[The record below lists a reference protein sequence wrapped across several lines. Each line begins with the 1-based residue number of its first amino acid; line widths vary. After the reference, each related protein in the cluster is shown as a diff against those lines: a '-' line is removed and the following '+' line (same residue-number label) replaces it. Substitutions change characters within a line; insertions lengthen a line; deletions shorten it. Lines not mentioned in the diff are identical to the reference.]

1 MIQNFEKLKEEQ
13 LKYKEKVEKL
23 KGIVGSMQNSDLD
36 LLKDVISIS
45 SCDTAAD
52 GLIRQLGNPNIS
64 ISVVAEVAQG
74 KSTFLNSLVF
84 REQVLHS
91 GAGAVTARL
100 FKLDYSDEYS
110 VTIGGNTKRFNNIDD
125 LKKEV
130 VDANNTIRKKMDSNK
145 IASDEV
151 FEVDVTLPH
160 PSLKEGITIYD
171 TPGFGSLDESIVYPL
186 IQTAVAKSDAVIML
200 IDISQGLKRGE
211 DKFVKDVLKS
221 IPPNKRFVVFN
232 KLDAVIN
239 DDMRVL
245 NPEEEIADQLKKVE
259 KDTLKALSEISG
271 IPENEIVF
279 YMLSSSKALAGFM
292 GGDDSRLKESGFE
305 EFEEDFW
312 KRVIESKK
320 EVFDDRI
327 KNSREL
333 IERCE
338 NRVEQVADGLNKNLN
353 QLEKLKNALIE
364 NRAAFSA
371 FSKQSIDSLDREIRS
386 FNNDLS
392 TIFDTEYM
400 FNEIA
405 ELMENTVYDSLD
417 EISWWDK
424 MKVWNLKD
432 KYVNRIET
440 ALMDME
446 GPIGSIV
453 ESYVKTIQTRLYQAQ
468 DDINKNID
476 KINENL
482 ASFDDLG
489 VEPLDR
495 VDILKKQSDG
505 EISLNMDSEFSEYIS
520 VDKEVY
526 VLIAGVVAEVIAGRL
541 AMLIPGVGIAIAA
554 AIAIIM
560 KVYKS
565 YNDPNKELAAKI
577 TQSIMDELESG
588 LSVQV
593 DRIKRTSDEI
603 RNAMTTAMLT
613 AKARIV
619 MIQESFE
626 NPEEK
631 QKEIEKIGS
640 ELEEIGGYIE
650 EMKKLESI

>member
-1 MIQNFEKLKEEQ
+1 MDNNK
-13 LKYKEKVEKL
+13 
-23 KGIVGSMQNSDLD
+23 
-36 LLKDVISIS
+36 IS
-45 SCDTAAD
+45 S
-52 GLIRQLGNPNIS
+52 S
-64 ISVVAEVAQG
+64 
-74 KSTFLNSLVF
+74 
-84 REQVLHS
+84 
-91 GAGAVTARL
+91 
-100 FKLDYSDEYS
+100 
-110 VTIGGNTKRFNNIDD
+110 
-125 LKKEV
+125 
-130 VDANNTIRKKMDSNK
+130 
-145 IASDEV
+145 EV
-151 FEVDVTLPH
+151 FEVNVNLPH

-211 DKFVKDVLKS
+211 DRFVKDVLKS

-239 DDMRVL
+239 DDIRVL
-245 NPEEEIADQLKKVE
+245 MSEEEIANQLKKVE

-292 GGDDSRLKESGFE
+292 GSDDNRLKDSGFK

-333 IERCE
+333 IGRCK
-338 NRVEQVADGLNKNLN
+338 NRVEQVADGLKKNLD

-364 NRAAFSA
+364 KRAEFSE
-371 FSKQSIDSLDREIRS
+371 FSKQSIESLDREIRS
-386 FNNDLS
+386 FTNDLS
-392 TIFDTEYM
+392 TIFDTEYI
-400 FNEIA
+400 FNEIT

-417 EISWWDK
+417 EISWLEK
-424 MKVWNLKD
+424 MKFWSLKD
-432 KYVNRIET
+432 KYINRIET
-440 ALMDME
+440 ALKDME

-453 ESYVKTIQTRLYQAQ
+453 ESYIKTIQNRLYQAQ
-468 DDINKNID
+468 DDINKNIN
-476 KINENL
+476 KTNENL

-505 EISLNMDSEFSEYIS
+505 EISLNMNSEFSEYIS

-526 VLIAGVVAEVIAGRL
+526 VMMAGGIAEVIAGRL
-541 AMLIPGVGIAIAA
+541 PMLIPGVGIAIAA
-554 AIAIIM
+554 AIALLM
-560 KVYKS
+560 KLYKS
-565 YNDPNKELAAKI
+565 VNDPNKELAAKI
-577 TQSIMDELESG
+577 TQSIMDEFESG

-593 DRIKRTSDEI
+593 DRIKSTSDEM
-603 RNAMTTAMLT
+603 RNAITTAMLT
-613 AKARIV
+613 AKARIK

-631 QKEIEKIGS
+631 QKEIDKIS
-640 ELEEIGGYIE
+640 RELNETLVYIE
-650 EMKKLESI
+650 EIKKLEEE